1 MIPPGIPCS
10 WNIAG
15 RIGGREV
22 VISHC
27 LCKQQAI
34 CTPLPKHRPLWAP
47 NFRGLRVGRDSEL
60 GSLRL
65 GYSGKLSTACHREMS
80 HAEGEGLTDFSE
92 AAAIYQG
99 GSAHHRSPGH
109 KGWVGS
115 ELMLPKTVPPLLLP
129 GTVSRGERLG
139 PSHPANAHLKEAKCC
154 SLTDDPPLYMHS
166 PPKSL

>member
-1 MIPPGIPCS
+1 M
-10 WNIAG
+10 
-15 RIGGREV
+15 

-65 GYSGKLSTACHREMS
+65 GYYWKLSTACHREMS
-80 HAEGEGLTDFSE
+80 HAEGEGLMDFSE

-99 GSAHHRSPGH
+99 GSVHHRSPGH

-115 ELMLPKTVPPLLLP
+115 DLMLLKIYYPYLLP
-129 GTVSRGERLG
+129 GTASREKCLG
-139 PSHPANAHLKEAKCC
+139 RSHPANACLKEAKCC
-154 SLTDDPPLYMHS
+154 SLMDCPPLYMIY